1 MPYTSLTTSDSSI
14 TPQIMQDEGT
24 IKAFQSVAQ
33 STALAVQDA
42 VDNLRNVNTISSTA
56 IGVAMA
62 QMLAVPAE
70 AGQYNY
76 CNCCPS
82 LSDYRSG
89 QLSGGWATC
98 RNGAQ
103 RLSIEIIV

>member
-1 MPYTSLTTSDSSI
+1 MPNTSLTTSDGSI

-24 IKAFQSVAQ
+24 VKAFQSIAQ

-62 QMLAVPAE
+62 QMLAVPAD
-70 AGQYNY
+70 AVQYTPIVTAAQALATTAAANFLVVGQNAATIL
-76 CNCCPS
+76 NGFPS
-82 LSDYRSG
+82 K
-89 QLSGGWATC
+89 
-98 RNGAQ
+98 
-103 RLSIEIIV
+103 